1 MRLSR
6 LARRVHALVHALARA
21 LPGRRALP
29 CRPETP
35 LQQ

>member
-29 CRPETP
+29 FVVK
-35 LQQ
+35 

>member
-1 MRLSR
+1 MRLSL
-6 LARRVHALVHALARA
+6 LARRVHALARA

-29 CRPETP
+29 CRPEKS